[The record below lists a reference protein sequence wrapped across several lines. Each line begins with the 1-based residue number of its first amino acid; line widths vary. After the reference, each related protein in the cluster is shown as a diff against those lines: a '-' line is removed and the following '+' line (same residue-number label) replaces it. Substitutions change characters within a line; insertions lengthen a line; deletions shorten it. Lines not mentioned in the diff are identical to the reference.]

1 MRLTLVFMRESV
13 LQENYYHVHQ
23 SNIYYMKTTATN
35 IGKSMEHCLFL
46 NFNNF
51 LVVFKVDFWSI
62 YRYLI

>member
-1 MRLTLVFMRESV
+1 MRDGV

-23 SNIYYMKTTATN
+23 STMYYMN

-51 LVVFKVDFWSI
+51 LVVFKIDFWSI